1 MGSKPQPYEPADPLV
16 HRHLPPQ
23 ADELSLHDLIEP
35 LWAGRWVVVLVAG
48 ICAVVAGGLALASVP
63 VYEAVTV
70 LRVIE
75 SKSADQAEP
84 ARPDNF
90 RPLLQ
95 NKTIAEG
102 LVRDFTL
109 VKEPGYVWQAAGG
122 LVAADQFGEVARVEQ
137 VAGTN
142 LMQIRVRR
150 ADPELAVKVANALAD
165 RAIALNRLINQQEVV
180 EARDYIKSQL
190 DEAAKRVADVQARFV
205 EIQQRSQVDSLKKD
219 AEVAIDLRSKLL
231 ELQVEIEKERAF
243 LARSETDLA
252 ASQRLVTTR
261 RAIDRDPLLAEA
273 ARERAPGTSLLGLGL
288 SEEQVNEAYSA
299 LEMQAA
305 ESRAKLAGLE
315 GQRKLLVD
323 DKRLDRAILPILE
336 KLYAGDVAVARLKAE
351 YEMVL
356 KVYTDLALRYQDARI
371 KVGGR
376 GAQIQVVD
384 TAVRPSQALP
394 RRIITSA
401 WLAGLGGALAACAV
415 LLVRYVL
422 TRWPVTR
429 PVA

>member
-1 MGSKPQPYEPADPLV
+1 MQEPRYL
-16 HRHLPPQ
+16 
-23 ADELSLHDLIEP
+23 
-35 LWAGRWVVVLVAG
+35 
-48 ICAVVAGGLALASVP
+48 
-63 VYEAVTV
+63 
-70 LRVIE
+70 
-75 SKSADQAEP
+75 
-84 ARPDNF
+84 
-90 RPLLQ
+90 
-95 NKTIAEG
+95 
-102 LVRDFTL
+102 
-109 VKEPGYVWQAAGG
+109 WQAAGAP
-122 LVAADQFGEVARVEQ
+122 VAADQFGEVARVDQ

-142 LMQIRVRR
+142 LMQVRVRR
-150 ADPELAVKVANALAD
+150 ADPELAAKVANALAD
-165 RAIALNRLINQQEVV
+165 RAIALNRRINQQEVV

-190 DEAAKRVADVQARFV
+190 DEASKRVADVQARFV
-205 EIQQRSQVDSLKKD
+205 DIQQRSQVDSLKKD

-231 ELQVEIEKERAF
+231 ELQADIEKERAF

-261 RAIDRDPLLAEA
+261 RSIDRDPLLTEA

-288 SEEQVNEAYSA
+288 SEEQVNEAHSA
-299 LEMQAA
+299 LDKQAA

-323 DKRLDRAILPILE
+323 DKRLDRAILPILD
-336 KLYAGDVAVARLKAE
+336 KLYAGDVAVTRLKAE

-356 KVYTDLALRYQDARI
+356 KVYTDLALRYEDARI

-394 RRIITSA
+394 RRTVTSA

-415 LLVRYVL
+415 LLARYVL

-429 PVA
+429 PAA

>member
-1 MGSKPQPYEPADPLV
+1 MHQ
-16 HRHLPPQ
+16 HLPPQ
-23 ADELSLHDLIEP
+23 ADELSLRDLIEP
-35 LWAGRWVVVLVAG
+35 LWAGRWMVVLVGG
-48 ICAVVAGGLALASVP
+48 ICAVVSGGLALASVP
-63 VYEAVTV
+63 AYEAVTV

-75 SKSADQAEP
+75 SKSVDQAEL

-95 NKTIAEG
+95 NKTIAES

-109 VKEPGYVWQAAGG
+109 VQEPRYLWQAAGG
-122 LVAADQFGEVARVEQ
+122 PVAADQFGEVAQ
-137 VAGTN
+137 VDQIGATN
-142 LMQIRVRR
+142 LMQVRVRR
-150 ADPELAVKVANALAD
+150 ADPELAAKVANALAD
-165 RAIALNRLINQQEVV
+165 RAIALNRRINQQEVV
-180 EARDYIKSQL
+180 DARDYIKIQL
-190 DEAAKRVADVQARFV
+190 DEAGKRVADVQARFV
-205 EIQQRSQVDSLKKD
+205 DIQQRSQVESLKKD

-231 ELQVEIEKERAF
+231 ELQAEISKERAF

-261 RAIDRDPLLAEA
+261 RSIDRDPLLTEA

-288 SEEQVNEAYSA
+288 SEEQVNEAHSA
-299 LEMQAA
+299 LDKQAA
-305 ESRAKLAGLE
+305 ESRARLAGLE

-323 DKRLDRAILPILE
+323 DKRLDRAILPILD

-356 KVYTDLALRYQDARI
+356 KVYTDLALRYEDARI

-384 TAVRPSQALP
+384 AAVRPSQALP
-394 RRIITSA
+394 RRTVTSA

-415 LLVRYVL
+415 LLARYVL

-429 PVA
+429 PAA